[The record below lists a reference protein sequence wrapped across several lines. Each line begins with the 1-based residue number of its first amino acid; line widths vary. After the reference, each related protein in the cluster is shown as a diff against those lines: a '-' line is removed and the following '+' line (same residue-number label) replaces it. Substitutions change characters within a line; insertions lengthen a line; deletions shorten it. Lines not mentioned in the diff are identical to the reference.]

1 MILYVFIL
9 FFTHLLKLNTILLS
23 SIFIVIW
30 VRNIHL
36 QPFLNYLSLM
46 VLCTDRTNTPQ
57 QNRVIERKHIHIV
70 ETTHF
75 HFLSVGVLITFQGKL
90 FLLLCI

>member
-57 QNRVIERKHIHIV
+57 
-70 ETTHF
+70 
-75 HFLSVGVLITFQGKL
+75 
-90 FLLLCI
+90 